1 MKWQVVDTKHNVTN
15 NTSKDYT
22 VELEASKEGNILN
35 VTVTVPKKPSKI
47 KPVSW
52 TNQEIKNW
60 VKEKGFNIQKTLT
73 KNTLTN
79 ETENSKIYTY
89 ELAPAAPK
97 PVKTRKKTN
106 STTGSTTSTTNS
118 TTRTTRTARRA
129 SKTNNLT

>member
-1 MKWQVVDTKHNVTN
+1 MKWQVVDTKHNVAN

-89 ELAPAAPK
+89 ELAPATPK
-97 PVKTRKKTN
+97 QTKTRKKAS
-106 STTGSTTSTTNS
+106 STAGN
-118 TTRTTRTARRA
+118 TTRTTKTTRRT